1 MDISNHSYMCSII
14 CAKTNTDRDYDKL
27 LEYVNYEKELR
38 NKIDKIKQ
46 DDALKER
53 SSIFK
58 RIVIFICDIV
68 KGIFM
73 D

>member
-14 CAKTNTDRDYDKL
+14 CAKTNADRDYDKL

-46 DDALKER
+46 DDELKGR

-58 RIVIFICDIV
+58 RIVMFICDIV